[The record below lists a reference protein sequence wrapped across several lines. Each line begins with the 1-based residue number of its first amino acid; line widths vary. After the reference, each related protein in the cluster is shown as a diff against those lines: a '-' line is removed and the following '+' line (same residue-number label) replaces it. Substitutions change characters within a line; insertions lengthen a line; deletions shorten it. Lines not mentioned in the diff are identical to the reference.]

1 MKLVFPTELHEL
13 AVNDFYDEIQNDKTH
28 IIGFNGFDNY
38 RSWLSHMR
46 NRLSGINLPE
56 YMVRESYYLCF
67 EKEKLIGVFSLKHT
81 LNDYLFQFG
90 GHVGYAVRPS
100 ERGKGYA
107 TKILSLGLMEAEKL
121 GIAKVLAVCSKQNL
135 SSARVIVKNGGV
147 LENEIWD
154 PEEKEMIQR
163 YWIAVK

>member
-13 AVNDFYDEIQNDKTH
+13 AVNDFYNEIQNDKTN

-38 RSWLSHMR
+38 SSWLSHMR
-46 NRLSGINLPE
+46 SRLSGIHLPE
-56 YMVRESYYLCF
+56 YMVRASDYLCF

-81 LNDYLFQFG
+81 LNAYLFQFG

-121 GIAKVLAVCSKQNL
+121 GIAKPALL
-135 SSARVIVKNGGV
+135 
-147 LENEIWD
+147 
-154 PEEKEMIQR
+154 
-163 YWIAVK
+163 